1 MPIVEHSKLAS
12 SPMPSKKCG
21 SEHQTEFDAEMNVHF
36 PGPGSRDEQ
45 AVLLNPKLLVCLDC
59 GFAEF
64 TISRKELPSLAR
76 GLGEQDR
83 VS

>member
-1 MPIVEHSKLAS
+1 MPC
-12 SPMPSKKCG
+12 KKCG

-36 PGPGSRDEQ
+36 PGPGSRDKQ

-59 GFAEF
+59 GFTEL
-64 TISRKELPSLAR
+64 TIPRKELPSLAK
-76 GLGEQDR
+76 GVGEANR